1 MEYVRRIV
9 DQEIDRRSKAFN
21 AINIV
26 GPKGCGK
33 SRTAQERCKTIIEEI
48 LFGRTDCKGEQ

>member
-9 DQEIDRRSKAFN
+9 DQEIDKRNKAFN

-26 GPKGCGK
+26 GPKGSGK
-33 SRTAQERCKTIIEEI
+33 TRTAQ
-48 LFGRTDCKGEQ
+48 GVV